1 MQLHMRAVELV
12 VELMEAAEGVD
23 RMEPRELSKLLRD
36 TADVLGDLLERDVP
50 EQERSKP
57 GR

>member
-50 EQERSKP
+50 PQERSKP
-57 GR
+57 SR

>member
-57 GR
+57 ER

>member
-23 RMEPRELSKLLRD
+23 QMEPRELSKLLRD

-50 EQERSKP
+50 PQERSKP
-57 GR
+57 SR

>member
-1 MQLHMRAVELV
+1 MQLHIRAVELV

-50 EQERSKP
+50 PQERSKP
-57 GR
+57 SR

>member
-36 TADVLGDLLERDVP
+36 TADVLGDLLKRDVP

-57 GR
+57 ER